1 MTRDPTARG
10 IEPGTLHGVPTLP
23 CGGVTALRS
32 HPRLLSPS
40 LTIAAQASP

>member
-10 IEPGTLHGVPTLP
+10 IEPGTFTGSPTLP

-32 HPRLLSPS
+32 HGCLALH
-40 LTIAAQASP
+40 